1 MKTLKYIIAFVFTF
15 TFASLF
21 TISEASKTNVTTGD
35 QLAPSVP
42 AVATFKDCLPGSESV
57 CYVLL
62 VNLYPEVPDEADF
75 TEDLYIDKAET
86 IDLAPQLPEEATFED
101 VE

>member
-21 TISEASKTNVTTGD
+21 TISEASKKNVTTGD

-42 AVATFKDCLPGSESV
+42 AVATFKDCLP
-57 CYVLL
+57 
-62 VNLYPEVPDEADF
+62 
-75 TEDLYIDKAET
+75 
-86 IDLAPQLPEEATFED
+86 
-101 VE
+101 

>member
-1 MKTLKYIIAFVFTF
+1 M
-15 TFASLF
+15 
-21 TISEASKTNVTTGD
+21 
-35 QLAPSVP
+35 
-42 AVATFKDCLPGSESV
+42 
-57 CYVLL
+57 L
-62 VNLYPEVPDEADF
+62 VNLYPEIPDEADF